1 MMAASNLLQRDDCEN
16 MTTESGTSLFG
27 FQHILRDDH
36 DRSNATMEPALTKKL
51 LLQKQ
56 PKQRISNEAIVTA
69 NELLRLFVV
78 EARQRASIEVSI
90 FSL

>member
-1 MMAASNLLQRDDCEN
+1 MMT
-16 MTTESGTSLFG
+16 MTEAT
-27 FQHILRDDH
+27 
-36 DRSNATMEPALTKKL
+36 TMEPALTKKL

>member
-1 MMAASNLLQRDDCEN
+1 
-16 MTTESGTSLFG
+16 
-27 FQHILRDDH
+27 
-36 DRSNATMEPALTKKL
+36 MEPALTKKL

>member
-1 MMAASNLLQRDDCEN
+1 
-16 MTTESGTSLFG
+16 MTTECGTSLFE
-27 FQHILRDDH
+27 FDQHILHDDH

>member
-1 MMAASNLLQRDDCEN
+1 
-16 MTTESGTSLFG
+16 
-27 FQHILRDDH
+27 
-36 DRSNATMEPALTKKL
+36 MEPALTKKL

-78 EARQRASIEVSI
+78 EARQRASIEAECEDEAVLDNGDSLSDDDEHGSETRTVKI
-90 FSL
+90 RADHITKIAAELLMDFS